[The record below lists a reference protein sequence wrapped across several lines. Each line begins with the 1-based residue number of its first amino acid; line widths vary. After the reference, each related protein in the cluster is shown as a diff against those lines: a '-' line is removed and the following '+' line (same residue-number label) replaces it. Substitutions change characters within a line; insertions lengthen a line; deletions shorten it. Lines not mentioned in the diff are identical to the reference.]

1 MKIEENSKELKEEI
15 SESTVLKEAAENSP
29 EKEKKE
35 TAFTSEDPDEEKK
48 EKPALRFHDEEV
60 SVQAP
65 MKIHVDETSREIH
78 SLKSKI
84 GDILIIVFCVIISL
98 ICLLPMI
105 NLLAKSLSG
114 TDYLMKNEVYLLPKG
129 FNFDAYTTVFGD
141 AKYVRAFLWTALLT
155 VICTLLSLVMTTLCA
170 FPLIFS
176 ALKGRRVINLFI
188 TITMFFNAGTIPNYL
203 LMQRLNL
210 LDNPLVLI
218 IPGCLSVY
226 NMIILRSF
234 FYGIP
239 DSLRESAEIDGASFF
254 TILRKIYIPLSK
266 PVLATLALFY
276 AVGRW
281 NGYSDA
287 LMYMKNKDF
296 YPLQLLLYN
305 ILNNIN
311 QVEVTTQEG
320 FSTPGLQE
328 SLKAAIVMFSTIPIL
343 CIYPFLQKYFIQG
356 VTLGAVKE

>member
-1 MKIEENSKELKEEI
+1 MEES
-15 SESTVLKEAAENSP
+15 
-29 EKEKKE
+29 
-35 TAFTSEDPDEEKK
+35 
-48 EKPALRFHDEEV
+48 
-60 SVQAP
+60 
-65 MKIHVDETSREIH
+65 SREIH
-78 SLKSKI
+78 SLKTKV
-84 GDILIIVFCVIISL
+84 GDWVIVVICVLIAI
-98 ICLLPMI
+98 ICLLPMV
-105 NLLAKSLSG
+105 NLLARSLSG
-114 TDYLMKNEVYLLPKG
+114 TDYLIKNEVYLWPKG
-129 FNFDAYTTVFGD
+129 FNIKAYATVLGDPKYIKAFG
-141 AKYVRAFLWTALLT
+141 WTALLT
-155 VICTLLSLVMTTLCA
+155 VICTFLSLVMTTLCA
-170 FPLIFS
+170 FPLIFP
-176 ALKGRRVINLFI
+176 ALKGRKLINLFI

-203 LMQRLNL
+203 LMQKLNL

-218 IPGCLSVY
+218 VPGCLSVY

-239 DSLRESAEIDGASFF
+239 ESLRESAEIDGASYL
-254 TILRKIYIPLSK
+254 TVLVKIYLPLSK

-296 YPLQLLLYN
+296 SPLQLLLYN

-320 FSTPGLQE
+320 FSAPGLAD

>member
-1 MKIEENSKELKEEI
+1 MKVEMQNPSVNVSRLK
-15 SESTVLKEAAENSP
+15 T
-29 EKEKKE
+29 
-35 TAFTSEDPDEEKK
+35 
-48 EKPALRFHDEEV
+48 
-60 SVQAP
+60 
-65 MKIHVDETSREIH
+65 
-78 SLKSKI
+78 KI
-84 GDILIIVFCVIISL
+84 GDWVIVAICVVIML

-105 NLLAKSLSG
+105 NLLARSLSK
-114 TDYLMKNEVYLLPKG
+114 TEFLIKHEVFLIPKG
-129 FNFDAYTTVFGD
+129 FNLSAYSTVLGDPKYIKAFGWT
-141 AKYVRAFLWTALLT
+141 AFLTL
-155 VICTLLSLVMTTLCA
+155 VCTFLSLLMSTLCA
-170 FPLIFS
+170 YPLIFP
-176 ALKGRRVINLFI
+176 ALKGRKFFNAII
-188 TITMFFNAGTIPNYL
+188 TVTMFFNAGTIPNYL
-203 LMQRLNL
+203 LMQNLKL

-239 DSLRESAEIDGASFF
+239 DSLREAAEMDGASYW
-254 TILRKIYIPLSK
+254 TILWNVYIPLSK

-287 LMYMKNKDF
+287 LLYMKKEQF

-305 ILNNIN
+305 ILQNIN

-328 SLKAAIVMFSTIPIL
+328 SLKAAIVMFSTVPIL
-343 CIYPFLQKYFIQG
+343 CIYPGLQKYFIQG
-356 VTLGAVKE
+356 VTIGAVKE